1 MLKNIITGTT
11 YKPKG
16 KTSLLQKMYFPY
28 CRRASGFSRG
38 VSFPIFHWLLQWTK
52 PLFGVQPK
60 RTYWQMKLQTN
71 GFLEI
76 DFDVPSFV
84 TIICQSE
91 LVVKLDI
98 LPRMQFKFNEKKKY
112 IMISASRRLI
122 TMNFDRDEKNLKRKS
137 IAYKLYFLNI

>member
-1 MLKNIITGTT
+1 
-11 YKPKG
+11 
-16 KTSLLQKMYFPY
+16 
-28 CRRASGFSRG
+28 
-38 VSFPIFHWLLQWTK
+38 
-52 PLFGVQPK
+52 
-60 RTYWQMKLQTN
+60 MKLQTN